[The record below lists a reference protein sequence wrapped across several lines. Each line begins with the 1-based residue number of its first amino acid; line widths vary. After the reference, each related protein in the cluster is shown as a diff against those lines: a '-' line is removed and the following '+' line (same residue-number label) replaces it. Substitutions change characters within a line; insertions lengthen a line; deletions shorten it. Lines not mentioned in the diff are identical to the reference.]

1 MSFDIY
7 GNNLRRGHCEV
18 HPHVHEEYPCSV
30 CIVEAAQREEQQRRP
45 YCDGDQRFCESA
57 HYLAQASEHIKDQ
70 EKTMATQQARI
81 EALTTE
87 VEEQARLL
95 GASGSREAEL
105 LARVEALE
113 KAAQRRVDCGHDD
126 ECGGKQRDR
135 CGCGHTDLENALEGG
150 ELVISVTA
158 ATIKK
163 AGITPASAAGTA
175 SITSNRQRLTHS
187 SSECG
192 SWRKR
197 SGGFL

>member
-81 EALTTE
+81 EALEKDFAYHSELCTIQ
-87 VEEQARLL
+87 QARIDELEGALTAAYQEGWEAGKDTCVVDGDFSHDFKDSSTKALL
-95 GASGSREAEL
+95 GG
-105 LARVEALE
+105 
-113 KAAQRRVDCGHDD
+113 
-126 ECGGKQRDR
+126 
-135 CGCGHTDLENALEGG
+135 EG
-150 ELVISVTA
+150 
-158 ATIKK
+158 
-163 AGITPASAAGTA
+163 
-175 SITSNRQRLTHS
+175 
-187 SSECG
+187 
-192 SWRKR
+192 
-197 SGGFL
+197 